1 MFIDR
6 CFVCVQVELCPR
18 HVEHCQAGGAPWLLY
33 RVLKLMAQHLL
44 LWPRRLRHMRMRRA
58 VTIATDRVSLSR
70 SLNLVSCCY
79 YHHYHHHENRF
90 PYVVFC
96 SLLLCTSIS
105 TPLACVSTISI
116 VCSVFLISSDLPTY
130 IWVKERM
137 TTVVRVHLDFLLC
150 HLTYTALVFSGSP
163 PPPALEKDSPEP
175 YYC

>member
-1 MFIDR
+1 
-6 CFVCVQVELCPR
+6 
-18 HVEHCQAGGAPWLLY
+18 
-33 RVLKLMAQHLL
+33 
-44 LWPRRLRHMRMRRA
+44 MRMRRA

-79 YHHYHHHENRF
+79 YHHYHHHENGF
-90 PYVVFC
+90 PYVVFQ
-96 SLLLCTSIS
+96 SLLLCTSTS

-150 HLTYTALVFSGSP
+150 HLTYTALVFAGLP
-163 PPPALEKDSPEP
+163 PPCIRTGQPRTLLLLKSLAVTKYNDCCSKLS
-175 YYC
+175 